1 MARAKKKNGS
11 NRAWVGREG
20 VTMANAKL
28 AVEPIR
34 EDFSLKR
41 RIYASLREAI
51 TSMNIYAEDAALRL
65 DEREL
70 SERLSISRTPIREA
84 LARLE
89 QEGLVRVVPRKGVY
103 IVRKT
108 KAEILEMITVWAALE
123 AMAARLVTQVASDR
137 EIASLR
143 SLFTTF
149 QDGQVRA
156 KIDEYSDTNIAFHQ
170 AILRLSRCSLIEEMA
185 DGLFIHLR
193 SIRARTIEEG
203 DRAKRSIID
212 HMHIIEALEAR
223 DTELAGRLVR
233 EHTMNL
239 AKHVERNVNY
249 LE

>member
-1 MARAKKKNGS
+1 MS
-11 NRAWVGREG
+11 
-20 VTMANAKL
+20 NAKL
-28 AVEPIR
+28 SVEPIQ
-34 EDFSLKR
+34 EDFSLKS
-41 RIYASLREAI
+41 RIHRSLRDAI
-51 TSMNIYAEDAALRL
+51 TSMNIYAEDAELRL

-70 SERLSISRTPIREA
+70 SDRLAISRTPIREA

-123 AMAARLVTQVASDR
+123 SMAARLVTQVASDE

-149 QDGQVRA
+149 QDGQVQA

-170 AILRLSRCSLIEEMA
+170 AILRLSRCALIEDMA

-193 SIRARTIEEG
+193 SIRARTIEED

-223 DTELAGRLVR
+223 DTELADRLVR

-239 AKHVERNVNY
+239 AKHVEKNVDY